1 MRIIIGIFLIV
12 YAGFYSNGIE
22 GALTNLKSL
31 VSVFWQLLIFLN
43 ATIVK
48 ITGDGI
54 LTNFFLH
61 YIVYA
66 LVGLLFEFFSIKK
79 GCFGKLFGKVSYWII
94 GIPVSIILNY
104 LSLLFFG

>member
-1 MRIIIGIFLIV
+1 MRIIIVVFLIT

-31 VSVFWQLLIFLN
+31 VSVFWQWLVFLN
-43 ATIVK
+43 TIIVQ

-66 LVGLLFEFFSIKK
+66 LVGLLIEFFNIKK
-79 GCFGKLFGKVSYWII
+79 VFME
-94 GIPVSIILNY
+94 N
-104 LSLLFFG
+104 